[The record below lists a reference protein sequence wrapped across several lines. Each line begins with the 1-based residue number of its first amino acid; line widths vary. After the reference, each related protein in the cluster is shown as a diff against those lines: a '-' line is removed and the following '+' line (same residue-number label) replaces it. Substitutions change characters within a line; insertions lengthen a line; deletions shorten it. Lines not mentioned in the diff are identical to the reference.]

1 MVFLAIRQAAGTMA
15 LGEYYDPIRNLIEKA
30 DKLRRHYNHIP
41 NRSSLTTE
49 HRQSTYLDMASR
61 VMFRNVFQ
69 RPTISHTLLHR
80 PIVPHLPSPPTTNIS
95 RRCASQ
101 LTPRRPIPSSNALH
115 SSTASTSRIHTTG
128 RRLQK
133 SPRIIHYRYN
143 PEAVGRARP
152 LLTTEQLGR
161 AARSP
166 NTKWIFAISIGGAT
180 VFYFSNLEEVPVSK
194 RKRFNCYSDASVE
207 KEGQRLYQ
215 QIMAE
220 NRGALL
226 PEWDSRSRM
235 VQRVMNRLIPVSEME
250 GVDWEV
256 HVINSP
262 EMNAFVIPG
271 GKVFVYSGILDITK
285 NDDGLAAILGHEIA
299 HNLAK
304 HAAENMSSMIPLF
317 PIRWALIALD
327 VALYGFP
334 ISQIIGSFLLDLGI
348 TKPASRKQESEADY
362 IGLLMMAK
370 ACYNP
375 KEAVK
380 VWDRMEFANRHQD
393 IPEWLSTHPSNAHR
407 AGTIEKWVPKAE
419 EARNSSG
426 CSSTLA
432 YSQEFKKAAGGL
444 GGWDGFGILR

>member
-1 MVFLAIRQAAGTMA
+1 MIRSGSLWGRLTIFD
-15 LGEYYDPIRNLIEKA
+15 EYT
-30 DKLRRHYNHIP
+30 HIP
-41 NRSSLTTE
+41 NRPNLITGGGQLT
-49 HRQSTYLDMASR
+49 SPDMVSR
-61 VMFRNVFQ
+61 AMLRKVFQ
-69 RPTISHTLLHR
+69 APLSFLTLPPRPILSPSHTH
-80 PIVPHLPSPPTTNIS
+80 PTTNIP
-95 RRCASQ
+95 RRYACQ
-101 LTPRRPIPSSNALH
+101 LTPQRRARALNALRIQN
-115 SSTASTSRIHTTG
+115 SLKSRIHTSSQCP
-128 RRLQK
+128 QK
-133 SPRIIHYRYN
+133 QPRIIHYRYN
-143 PEAVGRARP
+143 PEAVERARP

-166 NTKWIFAISIGGAT
+166 NTKWIFAISVGGAT

-220 NRGALL
+220 NRGSIL

-256 HVINSP
+256 HVINSS

-317 PIRWALIALD
+317 PIRWSLIALD

-370 ACYNP
+370 ACYDP

-432 YSQEFKKAAGGL
+432 YSEEFKKSVSGL
-444 GGWDGFGILR
+444 GGWNGFGILK